1 MELRAFQRRYLRA
14 AFAPGIRTAALS
26 ISRGNGKS
34 TLAGILAARALTPGD
49 PLFVAG
55 SESVLIGGSIE
66 QCRIVFRAARRI
78 LEPTGEYRFLDSAT
92 RCAITHRASNARLRV
107 IGSNARTTMGL
118 VDCPLAILDEP
129 GCYETLNGGLMWDAI
144 RTAQGKPESPL
155 RAILIGTLAPSTGGW
170 WHDLVSAG
178 STGST
183 HVTALQG
190 RLDRWDQ
197 ASEIR
202 RCNPLMWSFPE
213 SRKTL
218 LEERDAARADSRLR
232 AAFCSYRLNLP
243 TADESTTLLTVDDP
257 V

>member
-118 VDCPLAILDEP
+118 ALPCTHI
-129 GCYETLNGGLMWDAI
+129 
-144 RTAQGKPESPL
+144 QGWTNQLPPCS
-155 RAILIGTLAPSTGGW
+155 
-170 WHDLVSAG
+170 
-178 STGST
+178 
-183 HVTALQG
+183 VTA
-190 RLDRWDQ
+190 
-197 ASEIR
+197 
-202 RCNPLMWSFPE
+202 WSTRTRYYRPFVGL
-213 SRKTL
+213 SRKL
-218 LEERDAARADSRLR
+218 ASSGLWRRRR
-232 AAFCSYRLNLP
+232 
-243 TADESTTLLTVDDP
+243 
-257 V
+257 